1 MDALDGLKKSIDELG
16 AAVTKLVE
24 DADKARDEIKFL
36 KQQVVTRDCLI
47 ETQRDTIAELRS
59 QVVEVN

>member
-16 AAVTKLVE
+16 PVISNLVLE
-24 DADKARDEIKFL
+24 ADKARDEIKFL

-47 ETQRDTIAELRS
+47 ETQSETIAELRS